1 MEYFNIQ
8 VASTWHI
15 PGQYVSICGNTMRD
29 CTIQL
34 CLVKTSRVRHIIIQQ
49 MHEYHSQAGAFHL
62 VLQALGRRFVNL
74 REMGQSKSCLI
85 CPIICCVHAV
95 IIECTVAAPV
105 HVHSSFHSYLYKW
118 WGRGVNTLSS
128 ENLPLGGRTK
138 AALTYIISMLF
149 LCTLPEL
156 SITLNCSCFSDS
168 FINSNTRT
176 THSKPIKKIT
186 HSECLCTQMHLNVKS
201 KNC

>member
-1 MEYFNIQ
+1 MHWEICAWRNSLVTLGKINLPMEYFNIQ

-105 HVHSSFHSYLYKW
+105 HVHSSFHSYLNKW
-118 WGRGVNTLSS
+118 WSRGVNTLLS
-128 ENLPLGGRTK
+128 ETLQLGGGDK
-138 AALTYIISMLF
+138 NSVDLHNLYALSLHAARAFDHAHLF
-149 LCTLPEL
+149 LL
-156 SITLNCSCFSDS
+156 F
-168 FINSNTRT
+168 
-176 THSKPIKKIT
+176 
-186 HSECLCTQMHLNVKS
+186 
-201 KNC
+201 